1 MIKFEQLPDNI
12 HHRLTPLAN
21 ALEQDSRVVFAYL
34 FGGLAGGQQRPLSDV
49 DIAVYLNDS
58 ANRAEAKLELFS
70 TISDILGT
78 SELDVVILN
87 GAPLS
92 LAGRVLR
99 RKRLLVD
106 KEPFVRHR
114 YESVILREFF
124 DFSIKEGNL
133 FSARYGHGG

>member
-1 MIKFEQLPDNI
+1 MIKFEHLPDDI
-12 HHRLTPLAN
+12 HKRFTTLSG

-34 FGGLAGGQQRPLSDV
+34 FGGLAEGRQRPLSDV
-49 DIAVYLNDS
+49 DIAVYLSDPS
-58 ANRAEAKLELFS
+58 NRAEAKLELFS

-78 SELDVVILN
+78 SELDLVILN

-92 LAGRVLR
+92 LAGRILQ

-124 DFSIKEGNL
+124 DFSIMEGKL
-133 FSARYGHGG
+133 FAARYGHG